1 MNSVLSKAPFARSSA
16 GRDTVPRMAKRI
28 LVVEDDEATRGLLE
42 LVLRESGYA
51 VEQAR
56 DGIEAIEAV
65 KRSRPDL
72 IVLDKQLPR
81 MNGTEFA
88 RAYRALPGDHAPIV
102 GLCAAIDCPEWS
114 ASIGA
119 VATLAKP
126 FAIDDLTAVVR
137 DQIAA
142 TSVASPTVA
151 KVRV

>member
-1 MNSVLSKAPFARSSA
+1 
-16 GRDTVPRMAKRI
+16 MAKRI

-56 DGIEAIEAV
+56 DGVEALEAV
-65 KRSRPDL
+65 KRIRPDL

-88 RAYRALPGDHAPIV
+88 KAYRALPGDHAPIV
-102 GLCAAIDCPEWS
+102 ALCAAIDCPAWS

-119 VATLAKP
+119 VATLMKP
-126 FAIDDLTAVVR
+126 FAIDELTGMVR
-137 DQIAA
+137 EQIAA
-142 TSVASPTVA
+142 TSVASPVER
-151 KVRV
+151 VRA